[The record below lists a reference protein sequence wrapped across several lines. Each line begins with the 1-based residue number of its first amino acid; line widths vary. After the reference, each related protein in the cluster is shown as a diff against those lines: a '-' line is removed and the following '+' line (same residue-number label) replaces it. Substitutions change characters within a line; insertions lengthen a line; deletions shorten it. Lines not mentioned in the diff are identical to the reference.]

1 MDMVINIKERTM
13 VKPAKETPKDP
24 IWLSNLDLMTTS
36 VHITNI
42 YLYRN
47 NNGDAK
53 FFDTELLKH
62 ALAKVLVPFYPL
74 AGRLRYDN
82 GGRLEINCNSEGVLF
97 MVAETESV
105 MDDLVG
111 CAPTVE
117 LLKLTPFIDRSAGV
131 SSFPLL
137 AAQKSRNSSSHV
149 DLVVN
154 EDNNTKLLRAQAHI
168 WNHIFNFINS
178 MSLKCAVE
186 LGIPDIIN
194 NHGKPMTIS
203 QLTLA
208 LPINKNKFQCLYRL
222 MRLLTHS
229 GFFAL
234 EKAKIE
240 GEEEEEGYVIT
251 EASKLLLKDNPMSV
265 TPFLLLVLNP
275 VLTKSFDVLNTWFQ
289 NDDSTPFV
297 TTNGM
302 AIWDYCSH
310 EPKLAQSFNEA
321 MASDARLVTSVL
333 IKKCKGVFEG
343 VDSLVDVG
351 GGTGT
356 VAKSIATTFPQIQC
370 SVLDLPHVVAG
381 LQGEK
386 NLNFI
391 AGDMFVE
398 VPTAQWILHD
408 WSDENSIKILKKCKE
423 AITRSEKKIGKV
435 IVIDM
440 IIENEK
446 DEIDDESYETQLFMD
461 MALMTLFSGQ
471 ERNEKELSK
480 LFKDAGN
487 NNGDAKFFDTELLK
501 HALAKVLVPFYPLAG
516 RLRYDNGGRLE
527 INCNS
532 EGVLFMVAETDSV
545 MDDLVGCALTV
556 ELLKLTPFI
565 DRSVGVSSFPLLAAQ
580 VSLY

>member
-1 MDMVINIKERTM
+1 ME
-13 VKPAKETPKDP
+13 
-24 IWLSNLDLMTTS
+24 
-36 VHITNI
+36 
-42 YLYRN
+42 
-47 NNGDAK
+47 
-53 FFDTELLKH
+53 
-62 ALAKVLVPFYPL
+62 
-74 AGRLRYDN
+74 
-82 GGRLEINCNSEGVLF
+82 
-97 MVAETESV
+97 
-105 MDDLVG
+105 
-111 CAPTVE
+111 
-117 LLKLTPFIDRSAGV
+117 KL
-131 SSFPLL
+131 
-137 AAQKSRNSSSHV
+137 RNSSSHV

-240 GEEEEEGYVIT
+240 GEEEEECYVIT

-297 TTNGM
+297 TTNRM

-333 IKKCKGVFEG
+333 IKKCKGVFEE

-356 VAKSIATTFPQIQC
+356 VAKFIATTFPQIQC

-391 AGDMFVE
+391 DGDMFVE
-398 VPTAQWILHD
+398 VPTAQVVLLKWILHD

-435 IVIDM
+435 VVIDM

-461 MALMTLFSGQ
+461 MALLTLFSGQ

-480 LFKDAGN
+480 LFKDAGFSHYKITPIL
-487 NNGDAKFFDTELLK
+487 GLRSLIEI
-501 HALAKVLVPFYPLAG
+501 YP
-516 RLRYDNGGRLE
+516 
-527 INCNS
+527 
-532 EGVLFMVAETDSV
+532 
-545 MDDLVGCALTV
+545 
-556 ELLKLTPFI
+556 
-565 DRSVGVSSFPLLAAQ
+565 
-580 VSLY
+580 

>member
-1 MDMVINIKERTM
+1 ME
-13 VKPAKETPKDP
+13 
-24 IWLSNLDLMTTS
+24 
-36 VHITNI
+36 
-42 YLYRN
+42 
-47 NNGDAK
+47 
-53 FFDTELLKH
+53 
-62 ALAKVLVPFYPL
+62 
-74 AGRLRYDN
+74 
-82 GGRLEINCNSEGVLF
+82 
-97 MVAETESV
+97 
-105 MDDLVG
+105 
-111 CAPTVE
+111 
-117 LLKLTPFIDRSAGV
+117 
-131 SSFPLL
+131 
-137 AAQKSRNSSSHV
+137 KSRNSSSHV

-154 EDNNTKLLRAQAHI
+154 EENNTKLLRAQAHI

-208 LPINKNKFQCLYRL
+208 LPINKNKSHCLYRL

-234 EKAKIE
+234 EKAEIK
-240 GEEEEEGYVIT
+240 GEEEKEGYVIT
-251 EASKLLLKDNPMSV
+251 EASKLLLKDNPVSV
-265 TPFLLLVLNP
+265 TPLLLVLLDTT
-275 VLTKSFDVLNTWFQ
+275 LTKPYDVLSTWFR
-289 NDDSTPFV
+289 NNDSTPFV

-302 AIWDYCSH
+302 AIWDYYSH

-333 IKKCKGVFEG
+333 IEKCKGVFEG

-381 LQGEK
+381 LQDEK

-398 VPTAQWILHD
+398 VPTAQVVLLKWILHD
-408 WSDENSIKILKKCKE
+408 WSDENSVKILKKCKE

-435 IVIDM
+435 VVIDM

-446 DEIDDESYETQLFMD
+446 DEIDEESYETQLFMD
-461 MALMTLFSGQ
+461 IELMTLFSGR

-480 LFKDAGN
+480 LFKDAGFSHYKITPIL
-487 NNGDAKFFDTELLK
+487 GLRSLIEI
-501 HALAKVLVPFYPLAG
+501 YP
-516 RLRYDNGGRLE
+516 
-527 INCNS
+527 
-532 EGVLFMVAETDSV
+532 
-545 MDDLVGCALTV
+545 
-556 ELLKLTPFI
+556 
-565 DRSVGVSSFPLLAAQ
+565 
-580 VSLY
+580 